1 MSNAILDANKAL
13 VLAHCEA
20 VINRHDPDVVRAQLT
35 PDFFDH
41 SPRKMMSADDV
52 IAYSAQLH
60 ESFAN
65 LTVVAEC
72 LVAER
77 DIVAGRFIWRG
88 IHRGTWRGIAR
99 TGRHVEFRGMTFWRI
114 RDGRICERW
123 AEMDFAELERQL
135 TE

>member
-1 MSNAILDANKAL
+1 MSNATLDANKAL

-20 VINRHDPDVVRAQLT
+20 VTNRLDLDAIRSHLT

-41 SPRKMMSADDV
+41 ASGKMMSTDEV
-52 IAYSAQLH
+52 IAYSIMLH
-60 ESFAN
+60 EAFAN
-65 LTVVAEC
+65 LSVVAEC

-88 IHRGTWRGIAR
+88 IHRAPWRGIPR
-99 TGRHVEFRGMTFWRI
+99 TGKHVEFRGMTFWRI
-114 RDGRICERW
+114 REGKICERW

-135 TE
+135 TA